1 MNIVQLQ
8 DQLKNFSQDQ
18 LVREMQMPSG
28 NAPPYL
34 VLSEIM
40 RRKQMETAFSGQQA
54 PQETVAQEA
63 VAAAGVPQGGI
74 ADMARALA
82 PQTDMTQNTGV
93 QAMAKGGPVKK
104 MQEGGAVMTDPA
116 VRTLANRV
124 GMTVEEYLEAVGPE
138 RAAAIRADA
147 DRRAASQVTSS
158 SNVFDPRLAVT
169 GTQAATGDMSTS
181 FEQQKDD
188 SLFNEL
194 GVNPSRAFGGA
205 DQYDRGMPE
214 LPTLQETFAADNPLA
229 ALRGDR
235 ASPRQFA
242 SDMQGIAGGLGLPA
256 LQAADA
262 SELGMARLYPEQPGM
277 NTGEEA
283 LNAARARG
291 GEGGILDALLA
302 GGAPRGMQVNAGRF
316 LPRPEDL
323 VAPQRPADPMAD
335 FSEDFGMSE
344 GAGRTFDLRIPRGE
358 STFVEPMS
366 GMINQVREQN
376 AADAGSR
383 DPMAD
388 FSEDFGVD
396 DFGPNPSLEERLAP
410 LREQFRVMPGFNAP
424 PTPGYPGFS
433 LPQPT
438 PGQDTGTPLSVPEGG
453 IETLLP
459 ATTAPAADAA
469 QPSGGGGGGGAGGG
483 AGGTS
488 SYEQALMDALASR
501 EKAATQDKWLALAQ
515 VGLNMMSSTNPT
527 LLGAIGESGLKGVE
541 TARAARDQYDKDKLD
556 ILGAIEQSRLA
567 RAAAAARA
575 ASGAGGAAGDT
586 PKPINATILG
596 QYMDQLEAAK
606 GELSMLIPPSEPSF
620 WTGAVEDPDFAAREA
635 LKNRIA
641 GLEQAIAY
649 AYATHGAPY
658 VGTSEPTLDG
668 DVSD

>member
-18 LVREMQMPSG
+18 LVKEMQMPSG

-116 VRTLANRV
+116 VRTLANRM
-124 GMTVEEYLEAVGPE
+124 GMTVEEYLSSVGPE

-194 GVNPSRAFGGA
+194 GVNPSRTFGGA
-205 DQYDRGMPE
+205 DEYDRGMPE
-214 LPTLQETFAADNPLA
+214 LPTLQETFAADNPLT

-302 GGAPRGMQVNAGRF
+302 GGAPQGMQVNAGRF

-366 GMINQVREQN
+366 GLIEAGQNAEGGGSIMDMIRRALPARTSAPPPAEDPGFVEPMSGMINQVREQN
-376 AADAGSR
+376 AAAAAGPDMEELARQSAEDAAQARDAAGITESR
-383 DPMAD
+383 
-388 FSEDFGVD
+388 
-396 DFGPNPSLEERLAP
+396 R
-410 LREQFRVMPGFNAP
+410 
-424 PTPGYPGFS
+424 TP
-433 LPQPT
+433 
-438 PGQDTGTPLSVPEGG
+438 
-453 IETLLP
+453 
-459 ATTAPAADAA
+459 TTAPAAEPA
-469 QPSGGGGGGGAGGG
+469 QPSGGGGGGGGGAGGG

-515 VGLNMMSSTNPT
+515 VGLNMMSSRSPT

-575 ASGAGGAAGDT
+575 ASGAGGAAVDT